1 MKKKLCLI
9 FCIVSCILMMAGC
22 SLSLTKTNKNFNKK
36 TLETNADS
44 FVSSWFSYDFESAV
58 KSMKEQSTEV
68 DEDAINQY
76 KESVRHCRFRL
87 FRQRYRCAAAAGRN
101 VPEQDGHPAAGLLP
115 HADGARPRLRP
126 DCGGN

>member
-44 FVSSWFSYDFESAV
+44 FVTSWFSYDFESAV

-68 DEDAINQY
+68 DEDRLISIKSLY
-76 KESVRHCRFRL
+76 SLRKSMESRELRL
-87 FRQRYRCAAAAGRN
+87 ILISLSAVILQ
-101 VPEQDGHPAAGLLP
+101 QL
-115 HADGARPRLRP
+115 
-126 DCGGN
+126 

>member
-44 FVSSWFSYDFESAV
+44 FVTS
-58 KSMKEQSTEV
+58 
-68 DEDAINQY
+68 
-76 KESVRHCRFRL
+76 
-87 FRQRYRCAAAAGRN
+87 
-101 VPEQDGHPAAGLLP
+101 GLVMI
-115 HADGARPRLRP
+115 LRVQL
-126 DCGGN
+126 NL